1 MYIPSFGASKLPE
14 KLPLLSTPIFINGRV
29 ATPEA
34 SINSILSKGEPP
46 AKLPVTSTFLEH
58 DIATKAIISIKK
70 YLLIFI
76 VFSFIELKLMKP
88 TKSVFKSGQK

>member
-1 MYIPSFGASKLPE
+1 MIYIPSFGASKLPV
-14 KLPLLSTPIFINGRV
+14 KLPLLSTPILSNGSV

-46 AKLPVTSTFLEH
+46 AKLPVISTFLEH
-58 DIATKAIISIKK
+58 DIATKATININK

-76 VFSFIELKLMKP
+76 VFLLLN
-88 TKSVFKSGQK
+88 